1 MAHPTRDLPL
11 MAHQSPRPRPSFNS
25 APIIPPAA
33 TNQRRIPPEAFLQ
46 WRVEGRLL
54 LIGATTDDT
63 MAPPD
68 APLPATRKPDIV
80 GVLAPTDLACLP
92 QDCRRS
98 PPSPSRRAMPAVI
111 PASARPTSTN
121 LLCRCPPAHRHP
133 SPAAAT
139 DDLPRPPQGGFCKRA
154 CRGSY
159 RRARR
164 GTRTRRRPRGC
175 WRTSSPSRS
184 TLGPPTRSFW
194 PRNGGGDAAPS
205 RPSAGGRT
213 NEFHAATLHLPRRRC
228 PPRTCDRF
236 LPDKAIDLIDEAGS
250 RVRLRHAQLPDEA
263 KELDKELRQISKQ
276 KNKAV
281 RGQDFE
287 KNL

>member
-1 MAHPTRDLPL
+1 
-11 MAHQSPRPRPSFNS
+11 
-25 APIIPPAA
+25 
-33 TNQRRIPPEAFLQ
+33 
-46 WRVEGRLL
+46 
-54 LIGATTDDT
+54 
-63 MAPPD
+63 
-68 APLPATRKPDIV
+68 
-80 GVLAPTDLACLP
+80 
-92 QDCRRS
+92 
-98 PPSPSRRAMPAVI
+98 MPAVI

-228 PPRTCDRF
+228 PPRTWSDPFPSPLLPPSHHPSSCLFMVFFPQLFDRN
-236 LPDKAIDLIDEAGS
+236 S
-250 RVRLRHAQLPDEA
+250 T
-263 KELDKELRQISKQ
+263 
-276 KNKAV
+276 
-281 RGQDFE
+281 
-287 KNL
+287 